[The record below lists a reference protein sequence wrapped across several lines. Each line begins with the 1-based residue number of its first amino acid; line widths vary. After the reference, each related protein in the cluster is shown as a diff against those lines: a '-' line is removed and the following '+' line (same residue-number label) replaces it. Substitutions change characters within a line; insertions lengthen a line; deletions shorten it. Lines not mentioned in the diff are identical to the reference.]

1 MRHHPKFGFKFR
13 NTDLSN
19 HTNDDEVCIRILSSI
34 ILAVLR
40 VQVAYTKQFH
50 DFLIELGTQLLYARR
65 MKNKSMWTV
74 HNSFGRWWA
83 LRVHTMVHFDMN
95 WSGDNLLAAF
105 SLQRASLDTITD
117 FLIKLGIKPTI
128 VYKHFYTK

>member
-74 HNSFGRWWA
+74 HNSFGRLWP

-95 WSGDNLLAAF
+95 CSGDNLLTIF
-105 SLQRASLDTITD
+105 SLQRASLDTVTD
-117 FLIKLGIKPTI
+117 ILIKLGIKPSI
-128 VYKHFYTK
+128 WK